1 MPSRPLGTDVAE
13 AGALLIAHESG
24 ALSAIT
30 LSFAQ
35 RPPSRSVEVA
45 FLDGTFLGNLDGARW
60 RIWHADGREES
71 GENPDFDWDRTYK
84 EQAAA
89 FLAAVRGEAPVAV
102 PLEDGIA
109 ALRAALALEAA

>member
-1 MPSRPLGTDVAE
+1 
-13 AGALLIAHESG
+13 
-24 ALSAIT
+24 
-30 LSFAQ
+30 
-35 RPPSRSVEVA
+35 VEVA